1 MGPDPNRRVRENGPV
16 SNPYAP
22 PSPDRTPDGS
32 PAQDGERAPGPA
44 APPRDGGPHGGGPQ
58 AGPPPAGPPR
68 AAAGRAPHP
77 GATPPPPAPTP
88 PPEVLARIGR
98 LVRQFGVWLVAGV
111 VVGLLPLP
119 WRLATVAFLVG
130 AGWAGVRALVAVG
143 TARLRGGLLPLLT
156 AGLVM
161 VGILLV
167 GTFGSLLTWDLD
179 TERQACLQGAL
190 TRSAEAACERDYRDG
205 LDDLSGGLTGGLT
218 GTP

>member
-1 MGPDPNRRVRENGPV
+1 M

-32 PAQDGERAPGPA
+32 PVQDGERAPGPA
-44 APPRDGGPHGGGPQ
+44 APPQGGPAQGGPAQ
-58 AGPPPAGPPR
+58 GGSPGDASPHATPR
-68 AAAGRAPHP
+68 RDPHP
-77 GATPPPPAPTP
+77 GATPHPTATPHPGPTPPPPAPTP

-179 TERQACLQGAL
+179 TDRQACLQGAL
-190 TRSAEAACERDYRDG
+190 TRSAEAACERAYRDG

-218 GTP
+218 GRP